1 MPAPFRPRHLRRPSL
16 RRLRLAS
23 GLVLFGYV
31 LTHLVNHALGNLSL
45 DAMET
50 GLDVA
55 AAIWLNPVGLALL
68 YGSLALHLGLGLLAL
83 YERRFFRPRPVE
95 IAQLVLGLAVPPLL
109 VGHLVATRIAAL
121 VEGLGKGYE
130 EVLYLLFVASPGDGL
145 RQALAVVVI
154 WLHGCLGLS
163 LWLRARRRFE
173 AAAPWLLTVAVL
185 VPVLALLGF
194 VQGGRAVAALAL
206 DPAWRDRL
214 ATPVHLG
221 MPDQLARLAAL
232 RDGLLVAY
240 AVLVAAVVAA
250 RGLRTWSETR
260 HGTIRLTYPD
270 GRVARVPRGVSV
282 LEASRRHNIPHA
294 AICGG
299 RGRCSTCRVRVAAIG
314 GGRDLPAPSPEE
326 RAVLDRIGADPGIRL
341 ACQLR
346 PRADLAVAPLFPPR
360 PHRPARRP
368 WERAQS
374 GEERF
379 VVAMFVDL
387 RGSTRL
393 AEDRLPYDTV
403 FIINRFL
410 GTVGDAVRAAGGS
423 VNQLLGDG
431 MLALFALETDARTG
445 ARAALEAVEGIA
457 VQVAGLNRLVAADLG
472 QTLRYGVGLHAGT
485 AILGELGDHTDSRYT
500 ALGDTVNV
508 AARLQGLTKRLDC
521 VAVVSEAVY
530 AAAGLPVPASREV
543 AVEGRSETL
552 RVSLIGERIA
562 AASVA

>member
-1 MPAPFRPRHLRRPSL
+1 MPAPIRPRHLRRPSL

-50 GLDVA
+50 GLDAA
-55 AAIWLNPVGLALL
+55 AAIWLNPIGLALL
-68 YGSLALHLGLGLLAL
+68 YGALALHLGLGLVAL

-95 IAQLVLGLAVPPLL
+95 VAQLALGLAVPPLL

-121 VEGLGKGYE
+121 AEGLGKGYE

-145 RQALAVVVI
+145 RQALALVTI
-154 WLHGCLGLS
+154 WLHGCLGLY
-163 LWLRARRRFE
+163 LWLRVRRGFA
-173 AAAPWLLTVAVL
+173 AAAPWLLTAAVL

-206 DPAWRDRL
+206 DPAWHERTTTPGRL
-214 ATPVHLG
+214 GT
-221 MPDQLARLAAL
+221 PDQLDRLAAL

-250 RGLRTWSETR
+250 RGQRTWRETR

-299 RGRCSTCRVRVAAIG
+299 RGRCSTCRVRVAASG
-314 GGRDLPAPSPEE
+314 GGRVLPAPSPEE

-341 ACQLR
+341 ACQLH
-346 PRADLAVAPLFPPR
+346 PRADMAVAPLFPPR
-360 PHRPARRP
+360 SHLPSRRP

-457 VQVAGLNRLVAADLG
+457 AQVAGLNRLVAADLG
-472 QTLRYGVGLHAGT
+472 QTLRYGIGLHAGT

-552 RVSLIGERIA
+552 RVSLIGERIGA
-562 AASVA
+562 VPVA